1 MSGKT
6 IEQLHYA
13 QQAAKCGITDP
24 LQPSATPETDRT
36 LHGIWFRGDHG
47 SALAAKCR
55 ELEIQRNQ
63 ARAEIENLKEQ
74 LTEALNG

>member
-6 IEQLHYA
+6 IEQLHFA
-13 QQAAKCGITDP
+13 NEAAKCGITDP

-36 LHGIWFRGDHG
+36 LHGIWYGGDHA

-55 ELEIQRNQ
+55 ELEIQRNE
-63 ARAEIENLKEQ
+63 ARAEAEKLKQEVKP
-74 LTEALNG
+74 

>member
-13 QQAAKCGITDP
+13 DEAAKSGITDP

-47 SALAAKCR
+47 SALVAKCR
-55 ELEIQRNQ
+55 ELEIQRNE
-63 ARAEIENLKEQ
+63 ARAEAEKLKQEVKP
-74 LTEALNG
+74 

>member
-6 IEQLHYA
+6 IEQLHFA
-13 QQAAKCGITDP
+13 NEAAKCGITDP

-55 ELEIQRNQ
+55 ELEIQRNE
-63 ARAEIENLKEQ
+63 ARAEAEKLKREVKP
-74 LTEALNG
+74 